1 MKLFRTQCALPL
13 LALPLL
19 IAGTFLLGCIQ
30 PSAAPDTDR
39 DAPSI
44 TDASYLTADRWND
57 GKAEVAFYRVERTR
71 DQYGR
76 SNDQRFMV
84 GTYLVK
90 HRFSPDEMS
99 KVTDGSG
106 VSSFKYALFY
116 EFESGSYQYKR
127 NWVVNARQRD
137 LQPFKQSFTSFDWC
151 SNLYREQAF
160 SPGGPIEVRKRS
172 DDYGNRRATFDTQPN
187 SYPPAQL
194 PLLIRGVDFGE
205 ADTLSFAVSVAEE
218 RTHVSAQAVRQD
230 TVTMDTEAGALETE
244 RIAVSYEESVPSPI
258 GEESARAEIYWRSTG
273 PDRLLVKM
281 AAENGRYQMTL
292 VEQLRTAYWKENLW
306 PKLDRMETRP

>member
-1 MKLFRTQCALPL
+1 MNPSCARRALPL
-13 LALPLL
+13 LL
-19 IAGTFLLGCIQ
+19 AGVFLAGCTQ
-30 PSAAPDTDR
+30 PSAAPDPER
-39 DAPSI
+39 DVSSI
-44 TDASYLTADRWND
+44 TEASYLTADRWND

-76 SNDQRFMV
+76 SNDQRFIV

-137 LQPFKQSFTSFDWC
+137 LKPFKQSFTSFDWC

-160 SPGGPIEVRKRS
+160 PPSGSIEVRTRS
-172 DDYGNRRATFDTQPN
+172 DDYGNRRARFEAPPN
-187 SYPPAQL
+187 AYPPAQI
-194 PLLIRGVDFGE
+194 PLLVRGLDFGR
-205 ADTLSFAVSVAEE
+205 ADTLSFAVSVADAE
-218 RTHVSAQAVRQD
+218 THVPAQAVRQD
-230 TVTMDTEAGALETE
+230 TVTVDTEAGALEAE
-244 RIAVSYEESVPSPI
+244 RIAVAYEQPIPSPI
-258 GEESARAEIYWRSTG
+258 GEESARAETYWRGTG

-281 AAENGRYQMTL
+281 AAEDGRYRMAL

-306 PKLDRMETRP
+306 PRLSRVGTRP